1 MSPGRPMT
9 PHERSE
15 HLLCGANKRDGSTC
29 RAFAGQGTEHLGTG
43 RCKFHGGSTRNH
55 RKAAAVTEARR
66 EMVKLGVP
74 IPDIAPH
81 DALLGLLRATSGH
94 VAWLHAAVAQIDDLS
109 NQEARVLVELYDSE
123 RDRLTRVAK
132 ACVEAGATDR
142 EVHVASSYADAIA
155 RALRATREGAEVSR
169 GSRARAPD
177 ARGGRQRRPPR
188 AGRDLRGRYLGEALR
203 FGRLAARVARSNGS
217 AWAAGPR
224 RSLEYARRSFRRAG
238 DARRRAR
245 WPRRNRR
252 AA

>member
-1 MSPGRPMT
+1 MT

-155 RALRATREGAEVSR
+155 RALRAALDAIGGIPRGKEQRFREVLALELQMLEGA
-169 GSRARAPD
+169 GSD
-177 ARGGRQRRPPR
+177 
-188 AGRDLRGRYLGEALR
+188 ALR
-203 FGRLAARVARSNGS
+203 EPGAIYGAATSAKRSVSDG
-217 AWAAGPR
+217 
-224 RSLEYARRSFRRAG
+224 
-238 DARRRAR
+238 
-245 WPRRNRR
+245 
-252 AA
+252 